1 MTYQEKRQPHQQRPL
16 IDFDVAPLGLIK
28 NLAKKWEREARAYEV
43 NLDRVLN
50 SPKESVGKKKKMFQT
65 AHTRWKRIEKVNRA
79 IRKREK

>member
-1 MTYQEKRQPHQQRPL
+1 MTYLEKRQERPKQL

-50 SPKESVGKKKKMFQT
+50 NPKESVGKKKKMFQT

-79 IRKREK
+79 IRKRES